1 MSSKRP
7 TMKQRAAIK
16 KIVEN
21 NGNISRSMREV
32 GYSPAT
38 AKNPSALTNSAWFRK
53 VLDSMDDSKYL
64 DKLDEI
70 AMDTN
75 DKRASLQAIGEL
87 LKLKNRYPKERI
99 DIDLSLSRKEII
111 EAD

>member
-1 MSSKRP
+1 
-7 TMKQRAAIK
+7 
-16 KIVEN
+16 
-21 NGNISRSMREV
+21 
-32 GYSPAT
+32 
-38 AKNPSALTNSAWFRK
+38 
-53 VLDSMDDSKYL
+53 MDDSKYL

>member
-1 MSSKRP
+1 MKTIKWLLLTLTMSAKRP

-70 AMDTN
+70 AMDTE
-75 DKRASLQAIGEL
+75 DKEL
-87 LKLKNRYPKERI
+87 HCRLLESY
-99 DIDLSLSRKEII
+99 
-111 EAD
+111 